1 MNRAH
6 PEKPSFKKR
15 LILML
20 VLVVLLVGGLV
31 GFNLFKVSMIQRHL
45 ASMKNPPQTVTMQ
58 VAQATE
64 WNPQI
69 QAIGSLRALQG
80 VDLSPE
86 VAGTVRAL
94 AVHSGDTVR
103 AGQVLLEM
111 VNDAERAQ
119 VNAWEASVKLA
130 RITVQRDRSQLE
142 IKAIS
147 QAQLDADQAD
157 LDNKV
162 AQWNLA
168 TAQLAKKTLSAPFSG
183 RVGITTTNPGQYLN
197 PGDKVVTLQQLNPLW
212 LDFTLPQSQVS
223 ELAVGQGVS
232 IQVDAW
238 PDKRFQGK
246 ITALNPLVDAS
257 TRNIQVLAQ
266 IENPAQILLPGMYA
280 KVFWSHGKPQSWITL
295 PQSAITYNPYG
306 ATVFVLH
313 PNPAATTAPSTNSAG
328 GNAALPVAPWIAQQ
342 VFVTTGPTRGDQVA
356 IRSGLEA
363 GARVVTSGQLK
374 LKSGTPVM
382 VSPDA
387 APPND
392 AAPSPQEH

>member
-1 MNRAH
+1 MNPAH

-20 VLVVLLVGGLV
+20 VLVVILVGGLV
-31 GFNLFKVSMIQRHL
+31 GFNLFKVSMIQSHL
-45 ASMKNPPQTVTMQ
+45 AGMKNPPQTVTMQ
-58 VAQATE
+58 VAQTTQ

-69 QAIGSLRALQG
+69 QAIGSLRALHG

-86 VAGTVRAL
+86 VPGTVRSI
-94 AVHSGDTVR
+94 AVPSGAMVH
-103 AGQVLLEM
+103 AGQLLLQM
-111 VNDAERAQ
+111 VDDAERAQ
-119 VNAWEASVKLA
+119 VSAWEASVKLA
-130 RITVQRDRSQLE
+130 RITLQRDRSQLE
-142 IKAIS
+142 IKAVS

-157 LDNKV
+157 LDNKL

-168 TAQLAKKTLSAPFSG
+168 TAQLAKKSLNAPFAG

-197 PGDKVVTLQQLNPLW
+197 PGDKVITLQQLDPLW
-212 LDFTLPQSQVS
+212 LDFTLPQEQVGD
-223 ELAVGQGVS
+223 LAVGQKVS

-238 PDKRFQGK
+238 PEKRFEGK

-266 IENPAQILLPGMYA
+266 IGNPAQILLPGMYA
-280 KVFWSHGKPQSWITL
+280 KVFWSHGKTQSWITL

-306 ATVFVLH
+306 ATVFILQ
-313 PNPAATTAPSTNSAG
+313 PNPAAAAASPAGSTG
-328 GNAALPVAPWIAQQ
+328 DKAAMPIAPWTAQQ

-356 IRSGLEA
+356 ILSGLQA

-374 LKSGTPVM
+374 LKSGIPVM

-387 APPND
+387 APAND
-392 AAPSPQEH
+392 AAPTPQEH

>member
-1 MNRAH
+1 
-6 PEKPSFKKR
+6 
-15 LILML
+15 ML

-31 GFNLFKVSMIQRHL
+31 GFNLFKVSMIQSHL

-58 VAQATE
+58 VAQVMP

-69 QAIGSLRALQG
+69 QAIGSLRAVHG

-86 VAGTVRAL
+86 VAGTVRTL
-94 AVHSGDTVR
+94 AVHSGVTVQ

-111 VNDAERAQ
+111 INDVERAQ

-130 RITVQRDRSQLE
+130 RITLQRDRAQLE

-147 QAQLDADQAD
+147 QAQVDADQAD
-157 LDNKV
+157 LDNKL

-168 TAQLAKKTLSAPFSG
+168 SAQLAKKTLSAPFAG

-197 PGDKVVTLQQLNPLW
+197 PGDKVITLQQLDTLW
-212 LDFTLPQSQVS
+212 LDFTLPQGQVS
-223 ELAVGQGVS
+223 DLAVGQKVS

-238 PDKRFQGK
+238 PDKHFDGT

-266 IENPAQILLPGMYA
+266 ISNPGQLLLPGMYA
-280 KVFWSHGKPQSWITL
+280 KVFWSHGKTQSWMTL

-306 ATVFVLH
+306 ATVFTLK
-313 PNPAATTAPSTNSAG
+313 PNPAAASASGEHAAP
-328 GNAALPVAPWIAQQ
+328 PVAPWIAQQ

-356 IRSGLEA
+356 VLTGLEP
-363 GARVVTSGQLK
+363 GAKVVTSGQLK
-374 LKSGTPVM
+374 LKSGTPVLL
-382 VSPDA
+382 SSDA
-387 APPND
+387 APASE
-392 AAPSPQEH
+392 AAPTPQEH